1 MKGLH
6 DRTES
11 KVEISQ
17 YIETDNVSDAN
28 SDNDDH
34 PQLDP
39 QRL

>member
-28 SDNDDH
+28 SDNDD
-34 PQLDP
+34 
-39 QRL
+39 